1 MRISPKAANTD
12 ASIMPNG
19 GTKKAVRI
27 SNTPKIT
34 SMVARTG
41 CFLVFIVF
49 SNIKQVGQAGLFG
62 LVRPV
67 G

>member
-1 MRISPKAANTD
+1 MRISPKAVRTVG
-12 ASIMPNG
+12 SITPKG

-41 CFLVFIVF
+41 CVLVFIVF